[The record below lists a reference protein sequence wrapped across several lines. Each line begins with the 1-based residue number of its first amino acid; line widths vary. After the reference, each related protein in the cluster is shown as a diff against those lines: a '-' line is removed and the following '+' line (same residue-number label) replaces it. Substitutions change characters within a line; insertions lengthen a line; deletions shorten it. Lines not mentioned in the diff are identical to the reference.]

1 MKKKPLRMEKVYQS
15 LCFDFKPSIL
25 STKLFVLH

>member
-1 MKKKPLRMEKVYQS
+1 MKKKPPRMEKVYQS
-15 LCFDFKPSIL
+15 LCLDFKPSIL